1 MARHDTTKLLTGLGL
16 AAGLGWAGM
25 ARACDGAGVIVR
37 IDGQPQ
43 DVLIT
48 RTQAGAP
55 TVVSRPRVLEVVC
68 QNDVIKAVGATSIVL
83 SIDGAGTVKVDHNL
97 VYRVPARSG
106 APSVVGNAY
115 RSIDEQVMPDMKRMP
130 WNVRLKGAGDDFG
143 FALPSLEAG
152 GQEVREGTR
161 TLLVRLVG
169 GTAPYKVE
177 IHNAQGH
184 VVASKTSD
192 GHEVELANVPLAAG
206 AYTVTASD
214 SSPRSLDATITAV
227 DATPPAEAEF
237 AGLTD
242 PEIRTAA
249 AASELART
257 APGAWSF
264 EAEQE
269 LAAAPANGLDRDKVY
284 ELIESYSAE

>member
-1 MARHDTTKLLTGLGL
+1 MARNEISKLVAALGL
-16 AAGLGWAGM
+16 ASGLGWAGL
-25 ARACDGAGVIVR
+25 AQACDGAGVIVR

-48 RTQAGAP
+48 RAQ

-68 QNDVIKAVGATSIVL
+68 QNDLIKAVGATSIVL
-83 SIDGAGTVKVDHNL
+83 SIDGAGTVRVDHNKE
-97 VYRVPARSG
+97 YRVPARSG
-106 APSVVGNAY
+106 APTVLGNAY

-143 FALPSLEAG
+143 FALPSLEQG
-152 GQEVREGTR
+152 GQQVREGTR

-177 IHNAQGH
+177 IRNAQGQ
-184 VVASKTSD
+184 VVASQTSD
-192 GHEVELANVPLAAG
+192 SHEVILANVRLAAG
-206 AYTVTASD
+206 AYNVTAAD
-214 SSPRSLDATITAV
+214 ASPRSLGATVTAV
-227 DATPPAEAEF
+227 DASPPAEPDF

-257 APGAWSF
+257 APGVWSF
-264 EAEQE
+264 EAEQD
-269 LAAAPANGLDRDKVY
+269 LADAPANGLDRDKVY